1 MKLMPHASAAL
12 AEAGMLSLD
21 GRCKTFDTRAN
32 GMVRTEATGSQAVEP
47 FESSLSMVRMLGSTV
62 QQDGRS
68 ASITAPNGAAQ
79 QKLLKLALAAAST
92 TIDKVDVVEVHGTG
106 TKL

>member
-1 MKLMPHASAAL
+1 
-12 AEAGMLSLD
+12 
-21 GRCKTFDTRAN
+21 
-32 GMVRTEATGSQAVEP
+32 MVRTEATGSQAVEP

-68 ASITAPNGAAQ
+68 SSITAPNGAAQ

-106 TKL
+106 TKLGDPTEAVALRSLLARSERANMLGTRMRAPS